1 MHEYRSP
8 ALKRFNCLL
17 SETDAAY
24 HEAALRQGLNDSS
37 SRILYAL
44 CELGSP
50 ASLRAVCEST
60 GLSKQIV
67 NSALR
72 KLEADGI
79 LYLEPTGARSKRVC
93 LTEAGLRVADATAG
107 RLIRLE
113 NSIFDEWPAEDV
125 QQYLG
130 LMERYLQAFRRKLPE
145 LGGAGM
151 NSTFSG
157 HFGYRRLLRVTLP
170 SIVMMIF
177 TSIYCVTDGFFV
189 SNFAGKAA
197 FTAVNFIMPYL
208 MILGC
213 VGFLFGTGGSALIGK
228 TMGEGD
234 RKHADRLFSMV
245 ICVTALSGLAL
256 GVLGIVLLRPVAEL
270 LGAEGELLENC
281 VRYGSLILIAN
292 PAYVLQFA
300 FQCLFATAGKPKL
313 GLAVT
318 VAAGVTN
325 MVLDA
330 LFVGVF
336 RWGIAGAA
344 VATSLSQ
351 CVGGLLPL
359 LYFLGKWNRSELH
372 LTRFRFDG
380 RALGRIC
387 GNGSSELMSNIS
399 MSLVGMLYN
408 AQLMRYGGQNGIAAY
423 GVLMYVSM
431 IFHACFIGYAV
442 GVSPV
447 VSFHFGAQ
455 NRPELHSLLRKS
467 LRLIGGSSIAML
479 AAGEALARPLGQIF
493 VGYDEALLA
502 MTVRAFRIYSFSFL
516 LAGVAI
522 LGSSFF
528 TALNDGLTSALISFL
543 RTLVF
548 QIAAVLL
555 LPLVLELDGIWLS
568 IVFAETMAVLVT
580 TVFLLAKRKKYGY

>member
-1 MHEYRSP
+1 MSKPRIQ
-8 ALKRFNCLL
+8 L
-17 SETDAAY
+17 SD
-24 HEAALRQGLNDSS
+24 
-37 SRILYAL
+37 
-44 CELGSP
+44 
-50 ASLRAVCEST
+50 
-60 GLSKQIV
+60 
-67 NSALR
+67 
-72 KLEADGI
+72 
-79 LYLEPTGARSKRVC
+79 
-93 LTEAGLRVADATAG
+93 
-107 RLIRLE
+107 
-113 NSIFDEWPAEDV
+113 
-125 QQYLG
+125 
-130 LMERYLQAFRRKLPE
+130 
-145 LGGAGM
+145 
-151 NSTFSG
+151 
-157 HFGYRRLLRVTLP
+157 HFTYPRLLRFVAP
-170 SIVMMIF
+170 SITMMIF
-177 TSIYCVTDGFFV
+177 TSIYGVVDGFFV
-189 SNFAGKAA
+189 SNYVGKTPFAAL
-197 FTAVNFIMPYL
+197 NFIMPFI
-208 MILGC
+208 MVLGGT
-213 VGFLFGTGGSALIGK
+213 GFMLGTGGSALVAKEMGCGHTERANRIFTMMIG
-228 TMGEGD
+228 
-234 RKHADRLFSMV
+234 FV
-245 ICVTALSGLAL
+245 VVTGLILTAL
-256 GVLGIVLLRPVAEL
+256 GVAFIRPIARLMGASESIMADCVLYGRVTIAFTTAFMLQNVFQSFLVVAERPRVGL
-270 LGAEGELLENC
+270 L
-281 VRYGSLILIAN
+281 V
-292 PAYVLQFA
+292 V
-300 FQCLFATAGKPKL
+300 
-313 GLAVT
+313 
-318 VAAGVTN
+318 VAAGVAN

-455 NRPELHSLLRKS
+455 NRPELYSLLRKS

>member
-1 MHEYRSP
+1 
-8 ALKRFNCLL
+8 
-17 SETDAAY
+17 
-24 HEAALRQGLNDSS
+24 
-37 SRILYAL
+37 
-44 CELGSP
+44 
-50 ASLRAVCEST
+50 
-60 GLSKQIV
+60 
-67 NSALR
+67 
-72 KLEADGI
+72 
-79 LYLEPTGARSKRVC
+79 
-93 LTEAGLRVADATAG
+93 
-107 RLIRLE
+107 
-113 NSIFDEWPAEDV
+113 
-125 QQYLG
+125 
-130 LMERYLQAFRRKLPE
+130 
-145 LGGAGM
+145 M

-177 TSIYCVTDGFFV
+177 TSIYGVTDGFFV

-234 RKHADRLFSMV
+234 KTRADRLFSMV

-256 GVLGIVLLRPVAEL
+256 GGLGIALLRPVAEL

-281 VRYGSLILIAN
+281 LLYGRLILIAN

-351 CVGGLLPL
+351 CVGGVLPL
-359 LYFLGKWNRSELH
+359 LYFLGKWNHSELR

-380 RALGRIC
+380 RALGR
-387 GNGSSELMSNIS
+387 
-399 MSLVGMLYN
+399 
-408 AQLMRYGGQNGIAAY
+408 MRYGGQDGIAAY

-431 IFHACFIGYAV
+431 VFHACFIGYSV

-447 VSFHFGAQ
+447 VSYHYGAQ
-455 NRPELHSLLRKS
+455 NRQELHSLLRKS
-467 LRLIGGSSIAML
+467 LLLIGGSSIAML
-479 AAGEALARPLGQIF
+479 AAGELLARPLGRIF

-502 MTVRAFRIYSFSFL
+502 MTVRAFRFYSFSFL
-516 LAGVAI
+516 FAGVAI

-568 IVFAETMAVLVT
+568 IVFAEAMAVLVT

>member
-1 MHEYRSP
+1 
-8 ALKRFNCLL
+8 
-17 SETDAAY
+17 
-24 HEAALRQGLNDSS
+24 
-37 SRILYAL
+37 
-44 CELGSP
+44 
-50 ASLRAVCEST
+50 
-60 GLSKQIV
+60 
-67 NSALR
+67 
-72 KLEADGI
+72 
-79 LYLEPTGARSKRVC
+79 
-93 LTEAGLRVADATAG
+93 
-107 RLIRLE
+107 
-113 NSIFDEWPAEDV
+113 
-125 QQYLG
+125 
-130 LMERYLQAFRRKLPE
+130 
-145 LGGAGM
+145 M

-344 VATSLSQ
+344 IATVFAQVISAG
-351 CVGGLLPL
+351 CC
-359 LYFLGKWNRSELH
+359 RSS
-372 LTRFRFDG
+372 
-380 RALGRIC
+380 I
-387 GNGSSELMSNIS
+387 SSES
-399 MSLVGMLYN
+399 GT
-408 AQLMRYGGQNGIAAY
+408 AA
-423 GVLMYVSM
+423 SC
-431 IFHACFIGYAV
+431 I
-442 GVSPV
+442 
-447 VSFHFGAQ
+447 
-455 NRPELHSLLRKS
+455 
-467 LRLIGGSSIAML
+467 
-479 AAGEALARPLGQIF
+479 
-493 VGYDEALLA
+493 
-502 MTVRAFRIYSFSFL
+502 
-516 LAGVAI
+516 
-522 LGSSFF
+522 
-528 TALNDGLTSALISFL
+528 
-543 RTLVF
+543 
-548 QIAAVLL
+548 
-555 LPLVLELDGIWLS
+555 
-568 IVFAETMAVLVT
+568 
-580 TVFLLAKRKKYGY
+580 

>member
-1 MHEYRSP
+1 M
-8 ALKRFNCLL
+8 
-17 SETDAAY
+17 T
-24 HEAALRQGLNDSS
+24 
-37 SRILYAL
+37 
-44 CELGSP
+44 
-50 ASLRAVCEST
+50 
-60 GLSKQIV
+60 
-67 NSALR
+67 
-72 KLEADGI
+72 
-79 LYLEPTGARSKRVC
+79 
-93 LTEAGLRVADATAG
+93 
-107 RLIRLE
+107 
-113 NSIFDEWPAEDV
+113 
-125 QQYLG
+125 
-130 LMERYLQAFRRKLPE
+130 
-145 LGGAGM
+145 
-151 NSTFSG
+151 STFSG

-281 VRYGSLILIAN
+281 VRYGRLILIAN

-479 AAGEALARPLGQIF
+479 AAARRWRGRSADLRRLRRGAAGHDGARVPDLLLLVPARGRSHSWLVVLHGAERRPDVRTHLVSADTRVPDRGRAPAAARAGAGRHLALHRVCGNHGRARDDGLPAGEA
-493 VGYDEALLA
+493 EK
-502 MTVRAFRIYSFSFL
+502 VR
-516 LAGVAI
+516 I
-522 LGSSFF
+522 LK
-528 TALNDGLTSALISFL
+528 
-543 RTLVF
+543 
-548 QIAAVLL
+548 AV
-555 LPLVLELDGIWLS
+555 
-568 IVFAETMAVLVT
+568 
-580 TVFLLAKRKKYGY
+580 

>member
-1 MHEYRSP
+1 MQLRMLPS
-8 ALKRFNCLL
+8 CLL
-17 SETDAAY
+17 Y
-24 HEAALRQGLNDSS
+24 G
-37 SRILYAL
+37 RIL
-44 CELGSP
+44 
-50 ASLRAVCEST
+50 
-60 GLSKQIV
+60 
-67 NSALR
+67 
-72 KLEADGI
+72 
-79 LYLEPTGARSKRVC
+79 
-93 LTEAGLRVADATAG
+93 LTFQTAFM
-107 RLIRLE
+107 L
-113 NSIFDEWPAEDV
+113 
-125 QQYLG
+125 QYLF
-130 LMERYLQAFRRKLPE
+130 Q
-145 LGGAGM
+145 
-151 NSTFSG
+151 S
-157 HFGYRRLLRVTLP
+157 
-170 SIVMMIF
+170 
-177 TSIYCVTDGFFV
+177 FFI
-189 SNFAGKAA
+189 AA
-197 FTAVNFIMPYL
+197 
-208 MILGC
+208 
-213 VGFLFGTGGSALIGK
+213 
-228 TMGEGD
+228 E
-234 RKHADRLFSMV
+234 
-245 ICVTALSGLAL
+245 
-256 GVLGIVLLRPVAEL
+256 
-270 LGAEGELLENC
+270 
-281 VRYGSLILIAN
+281 
-292 PAYVLQFA
+292 
-300 FQCLFATAGKPKL
+300 KPKL
-313 GLAVT
+313 GLFFT
-318 VAAGVTN
+318 VAAGLTN

-330 LFVGVF
+330 LFIAVFKWGV
-336 RWGIAGAA
+336 AGAA
-344 VATSLSQ
+344 FATGLSQ
-351 CVGGLLPL
+351 CVGGVLPL
-359 LYFLGKWNRSELH
+359 VYFLRPNSSLLRLSP
-372 LTRFRFDG
+372 TRLRL
-380 RALGRIC
+380 RPILAAC

>member
-1 MHEYRSP
+1 
-8 ALKRFNCLL
+8 
-17 SETDAAY
+17 
-24 HEAALRQGLNDSS
+24 
-37 SRILYAL
+37 
-44 CELGSP
+44 
-50 ASLRAVCEST
+50 
-60 GLSKQIV
+60 
-67 NSALR
+67 
-72 KLEADGI
+72 
-79 LYLEPTGARSKRVC
+79 
-93 LTEAGLRVADATAG
+93 
-107 RLIRLE
+107 
-113 NSIFDEWPAEDV
+113 
-125 QQYLG
+125 
-130 LMERYLQAFRRKLPE
+130 
-145 LGGAGM
+145 M

-281 VRYGSLILIAN
+281 VRYGRLILIAN

-467 LRLIGGSSIAML
+467 LRLIAVVAVTMT
-479 AAGEALARPLGQIF
+479 AASMVIIPYVARIF
-493 VGYDEALLA
+493 VGYDTQLLA
-502 MTVRAFRIYSFSFL
+502 LTSRAFRLYALSFL
-516 LAGVAI
+516 IMGFNVYA
-522 LGSSFF
+522 SSFF
-528 TALNDGLTSALISFL
+528 TALGDGVTSALISFL

-548 QIAAVLL
+548 QLAALLL
-555 LPLVLELDGIWLS
+555 LPALWGIDGVWLAVTAAELAAL
-568 IVFAETMAVLVT
+568 AVSVYMFVT
-580 TVFLLAKRKKYGY
+580 KDQKFHYRHG

>member
-1 MHEYRSP
+1 
-8 ALKRFNCLL
+8 
-17 SETDAAY
+17 
-24 HEAALRQGLNDSS
+24 
-37 SRILYAL
+37 
-44 CELGSP
+44 
-50 ASLRAVCEST
+50 
-60 GLSKQIV
+60 
-67 NSALR
+67 
-72 KLEADGI
+72 
-79 LYLEPTGARSKRVC
+79 
-93 LTEAGLRVADATAG
+93 
-107 RLIRLE
+107 
-113 NSIFDEWPAEDV
+113 
-125 QQYLG
+125 
-130 LMERYLQAFRRKLPE
+130 
-145 LGGAGM
+145 M

-281 VRYGSLILIAN
+281 VRYGRLILIAN

-344 VATSLSQ
+344 IATGISQ
-351 CVGGLLPL
+351 TVGGVVPLMYFLFSQSSPLRLRWTKFEAQPL
-359 LYFLGKWNRSELH
+359 LRSC
-372 LTRFRFDG
+372 
-380 RALGRIC
+380 A
-387 GNGSSELMSNIS
+387 NGSSELMSNIS
-399 MSLVGMLYN
+399 GSLIGMLYN
-408 AQLMRYGGQNGIAAY
+408 AQLMRFLGEDGVATY
-423 GVLMYVSM
+423 GVLMYVQF
-431 IFHACFIGYAV
+431 IFVAIDIGYSIGCAPII
-442 GVSPV
+442 SY
-447 VSFHFGAQ
+447 HYGAQ
-455 NRPELHSLLRKS
+455 NHPELRNLLMKGLKVMGILGIVMTIAAISLS
-467 LRLIGGSSIAML
+467 GTL
-479 AAGEALARPLGQIF
+479 ANIF
-493 VGYDEALLA
+493 VGYDATLCEL
-502 MTVRAFRIYSFSFL
+502 TRHAFHLFSFAFL
-516 LAGVAI
+516 LAGFNI
-522 LGSSFF
+522 FLSSFF
-528 TALNDGLTSALISFL
+528 TALNNGGVSAAISFL

-548 QIAAVLL
+548 QAASVIL
-555 LPLVLELDGIWLS
+555 LPMALGVDGLWWAASAAEALAFVVS
-568 IVFAETMAVLVT
+568 IG
-580 TVFLLAKRKKYGY
+580 FLLAMKGKYYYFDET

>member
-1 MHEYRSP
+1 
-8 ALKRFNCLL
+8 
-17 SETDAAY
+17 
-24 HEAALRQGLNDSS
+24 
-37 SRILYAL
+37 
-44 CELGSP
+44 
-50 ASLRAVCEST
+50 
-60 GLSKQIV
+60 
-67 NSALR
+67 
-72 KLEADGI
+72 
-79 LYLEPTGARSKRVC
+79 
-93 LTEAGLRVADATAG
+93 
-107 RLIRLE
+107 
-113 NSIFDEWPAEDV
+113 
-125 QQYLG
+125 
-130 LMERYLQAFRRKLPE
+130 
-145 LGGAGM
+145 M

-281 VRYGSLILIAN
+281 VRYGRLILIAN

-318 VAAGVTN
+318 VAAG
-325 MVLDA
+325 
-330 LFVGVF
+330 
-336 RWGIAGAA
+336 
-344 VATSLSQ
+344 
-351 CVGGLLPL
+351 
-359 LYFLGKWNRSELH
+359 GKWNRSELH

-493 VGYDEALLA
+493 VGYD
-502 MTVRAFRIYSFSFL
+502 
-516 LAGVAI
+516 AGVAI

-580 TVFLLAKRKKYGY
+580 MVFLLAKRKKYGY

>member
-1 MHEYRSP
+1 
-8 ALKRFNCLL
+8 
-17 SETDAAY
+17 
-24 HEAALRQGLNDSS
+24 
-37 SRILYAL
+37 
-44 CELGSP
+44 
-50 ASLRAVCEST
+50 
-60 GLSKQIV
+60 
-67 NSALR
+67 
-72 KLEADGI
+72 
-79 LYLEPTGARSKRVC
+79 
-93 LTEAGLRVADATAG
+93 
-107 RLIRLE
+107 
-113 NSIFDEWPAEDV
+113 
-125 QQYLG
+125 
-130 LMERYLQAFRRKLPE
+130 
-145 LGGAGM
+145 M

-281 VRYGSLILIAN
+281 VRYGRLILIAN

-344 VATSLSQ
+344 VATTLSQ
-351 CVGGLLPL
+351 CVGGLFPL
-359 LYFLGKWNRSELH
+359 LYFLRPNTSKLRLVRTKLELRPI
-372 LTRFRFDG
+372 LN
-380 RALGRIC
+380 AC

-399 MSLVGMLYN
+399 SSIVSMVYN
-408 AQLMRYGGQNGIAAY
+408 FQLLKYLGEDGVSAY
-423 GVLMYVSM
+423 GVLMYVQFVFVA
-431 IFHACFIGYAV
+431 IYIGYSIGCAPIV
-442 GVSPV
+442 G
-447 VSFHFGAQ
+447 FHYGAQ
-455 NRPELHSLLRKS
+455 NHGELKNLLGKS
-467 LRLIGGSSIAML
+467 VLLMGCTGVAL
-479 AAGEALARPLGQIF
+479 TALAMALADLLSCLF
-493 VGYDEALLA
+493 VGYDAGLFAL
-502 MTVRAFRIYSFSFL
+502 TSHAFRLFAWSFL
-516 LAGVAI
+516 LAGFNIYAS
-522 LGSSFF
+522 GFF
-528 TALNDGLTSALISFL
+528 TALNNGGISAAISFL

-548 QIAAVLL
+548 QSASVLI
-555 LPLVLELDGIWLS
+555 LPIFLDVDGIWWA
-568 IVFAETMAVLVT
+568 ITVAEVFAFLISVT
-580 TVFLLAKRKKYGY
+580 FLLAKRGKYHYM

>member
-1 MHEYRSP
+1 
-8 ALKRFNCLL
+8 
-17 SETDAAY
+17 
-24 HEAALRQGLNDSS
+24 
-37 SRILYAL
+37 
-44 CELGSP
+44 
-50 ASLRAVCEST
+50 
-60 GLSKQIV
+60 
-67 NSALR
+67 
-72 KLEADGI
+72 
-79 LYLEPTGARSKRVC
+79 
-93 LTEAGLRVADATAG
+93 
-107 RLIRLE
+107 
-113 NSIFDEWPAEDV
+113 
-125 QQYLG
+125 
-130 LMERYLQAFRRKLPE
+130 
-145 LGGAGM
+145 M

-281 VRYGSLILIAN
+281 VRYGRLILIAN

-344 VATSLSQ
+344 IATGISQ
-351 CVGGLLPL
+351 TVGGVVPLMYFLFSKSSPLRLRWTKFEVQPL
-359 LYFLGKWNRSELH
+359 LRSC
-372 LTRFRFDG
+372 
-380 RALGRIC
+380 A
-387 GNGSSELMSNIS
+387 NGSSELMSNIS
-399 MSLVGMLYN
+399 GSLIGMLYN
-408 AQLMRYGGQNGIAAY
+408 AQLMRFLGEDGVATY
-423 GVLMYVSM
+423 GVLMYVQF
-431 IFHACFIGYAV
+431 IFVAIDIGYSIGCAPII
-442 GVSPV
+442 SY
-447 VSFHFGAQ
+447 HYGAR
-455 NRPELHSLLRKS
+455 NHPELRNLLMKGLKVMGILGIVMTIAAISLS
-467 LRLIGGSSIAML
+467 GTL
-479 AAGEALARPLGQIF
+479 ANIF
-493 VGYDEALLA
+493 VGYDATLCEL
-502 MTVRAFRIYSFSFL
+502 TRHAFHLFSFAFL
-516 LAGVAI
+516 LAGFNI
-522 LGSSFF
+522 FLSSFF
-528 TALNDGLTSALISFL
+528 TALNNGGVSAAISFR

-548 QIAAVLL
+548 QAASVIL
-555 LPLVLELDGIWLS
+555 LPMALDVDGLWWAASAAEALAFVVS
-568 IVFAETMAVLVT
+568 IG
-580 TVFLLAKRKKYGY
+580 FLLAMKGKYHYFDET

>member
-1 MHEYRSP
+1 MIGQRINIQLRIGII
-8 ALKRFNCLL
+8 ALDIADERV
-17 SETDAAY
+17 DIVAAVVNAGKCTGDVL
-24 HEAALRQGLNDSS
+24 HQIQKQPLDCAGR
-37 SRILYAL
+37 L
-44 CELGSP
+44 CTQ
-50 ASLRAVCEST
+50 SLRAEARGVIFHRHGIGTLERCDIFRNACNQQIQRIRHIRCRFKPCVKEARKRCSGIVKALGAESLYYLTADLLCLCLAKGRTCIQLCAGNKVT
-60 GLSKQIV
+60 GGIEIQQIQPLV
-67 NSALR
+67 QCAVGCGKLIDGGQSALP
-72 KLEADGI
+72 D
-79 LYLEPTGARSKRVC
+79 T
-93 LTEAGLRVADATAG
+93 
-107 RLIRLE
+107 
-113 NSIFDEWPAEDV
+113 
-125 QQYLG
+125 
-130 LMERYLQAFRRKLPE
+130 
-145 LGGAGM
+145 
-151 NSTFSG
+151 
-157 HFGYRRLLRVTLP
+157 
-170 SIVMMIF
+170 
-177 TSIYCVTDGFFV
+177 
-189 SNFAGKAA
+189 
-197 FTAVNFIMPYL
+197 
-208 MILGC
+208 
-213 VGFLFGTGGSALIGK
+213 
-228 TMGEGD
+228 GD
-234 RKHADRLFSMV
+234 RKLCRVRECRAK
-245 ICVTALSGLAL
+245 
-256 GVLGIVLLRPVAEL
+256 LLRKRLRIRP
-270 LGAEGELLENC
+270 
-281 VRYGSLILIAN
+281 IL
-292 PAYVLQFA
+292 
-300 FQCLFATAGKPKL
+300 
-313 GLAVT
+313 
-318 VAAGVTN
+318 AA
-325 MVLDA
+325 
-330 LFVGVF
+330 
-336 RWGIAGAA
+336 
-344 VATSLSQ
+344 
-351 CVGGLLPL
+351 
-359 LYFLGKWNRSELH
+359 
-372 LTRFRFDG
+372 
-380 RALGRIC
+380 C

>member
-1 MHEYRSP
+1 
-8 ALKRFNCLL
+8 
-17 SETDAAY
+17 
-24 HEAALRQGLNDSS
+24 
-37 SRILYAL
+37 
-44 CELGSP
+44 
-50 ASLRAVCEST
+50 
-60 GLSKQIV
+60 
-67 NSALR
+67 
-72 KLEADGI
+72 
-79 LYLEPTGARSKRVC
+79 
-93 LTEAGLRVADATAG
+93 
-107 RLIRLE
+107 
-113 NSIFDEWPAEDV
+113 
-125 QQYLG
+125 
-130 LMERYLQAFRRKLPE
+130 
-145 LGGAGM
+145 M

-270 LGAEGELLENC
+270 
-281 VRYGSLILIAN
+281 
-292 PAYVLQFA
+292 
-300 FQCLFATAGKPKL
+300 
-313 GLAVT
+313 
-318 VAAGVTN
+318 
-325 MVLDA
+325 
-330 LFVGVF
+330 
-336 RWGIAGAA
+336 
-344 VATSLSQ
+344 
-351 CVGGLLPL
+351 
-359 LYFLGKWNRSELH
+359 H

-399 MSLVGMLYN
+399 MSLAGMLYN

>member
-1 MHEYRSP
+1 
-8 ALKRFNCLL
+8 
-17 SETDAAY
+17 
-24 HEAALRQGLNDSS
+24 
-37 SRILYAL
+37 
-44 CELGSP
+44 
-50 ASLRAVCEST
+50 
-60 GLSKQIV
+60 
-67 NSALR
+67 
-72 KLEADGI
+72 
-79 LYLEPTGARSKRVC
+79 
-93 LTEAGLRVADATAG
+93 
-107 RLIRLE
+107 
-113 NSIFDEWPAEDV
+113 
-125 QQYLG
+125 
-130 LMERYLQAFRRKLPE
+130 
-145 LGGAGM
+145 M

-281 VRYGSLILIAN
+281 VRYGRLILIAN

-399 MSLVGMLYN
+399 SSLVSMLYN
-408 AQLMRYGGQNGIAAY
+408 FQLMRLAGEDGVSAY
-423 GVLMYVSM
+423 GVLMYVQF
-431 IFHACFIGYAV
+431 IFISLFVGYSIGCA
-442 GVSPV
+442 PV
-447 VSFHFGAQ
+447 VGYHYGAQ
-455 NRPELHSLLRKS
+455 NHGELKNLLGKS
-467 LRLIGGSSIAML
+467 VLLMGGGGVVL
-479 AAGEALARPLGQIF
+479 TALAMALAQPMAHLF
-493 VGYDEALLA
+493 VGYDAGLFAL
-502 MTVRAFRIYSFSFL
+502 TVHAFRLFAWSFL
-516 LAGVAI
+516 LTGFNI
-522 LGSSFF
+522 FTSGFF
-528 TALNDGLTSALISFL
+528 TALNNGAVSAAISFL

-548 QIAAVLL
+548 QSASVLI
-555 LPLVLELDGIWLS
+555 LPVFFGVDGIWWA
-568 IVFAETMAVLVT
+568 ITVAEVFAFLISGM
-580 TVFLLAKRKKYGY
+580 FLLLKRNKYHYM

>member
-1 MHEYRSP
+1 
-8 ALKRFNCLL
+8 
-17 SETDAAY
+17 
-24 HEAALRQGLNDSS
+24 
-37 SRILYAL
+37 
-44 CELGSP
+44 
-50 ASLRAVCEST
+50 
-60 GLSKQIV
+60 
-67 NSALR
+67 
-72 KLEADGI
+72 
-79 LYLEPTGARSKRVC
+79 
-93 LTEAGLRVADATAG
+93 
-107 RLIRLE
+107 
-113 NSIFDEWPAEDV
+113 
-125 QQYLG
+125 
-130 LMERYLQAFRRKLPE
+130 
-145 LGGAGM
+145 
-151 NSTFSG
+151 
-157 HFGYRRLLRVTLP
+157 
-170 SIVMMIF
+170 
-177 TSIYCVTDGFFV
+177 
-189 SNFAGKAA
+189 
-197 FTAVNFIMPYL
+197 
-208 MILGC
+208 
-213 VGFLFGTGGSALIGK
+213 
-228 TMGEGD
+228 MGEGD

-281 VRYGSLILIAN
+281 VRYGRLILIAN

-300 FQCLFATAGKPKL
+300 FQCLIATAGKPKL

-380 RALGRIC
+380 HALGRIC

-442 GVSPV
+442 GVSPGELPLRRAEPA
-447 VSFHFGAQ
+447 GAGTACAAQ
-455 NRPELHSLLRKS
+455 EPAAHC
-467 LRLIGGSSIAML
+467 GSSIAML
-479 AAGEALARPLGQIF
+479 AAGEVRWRGLPGQIRF
-493 VGYDEALLA
+493 KRRRGAAGRDGARVSDPPSRSCS
-502 MTVRAFRIYSFSFL
+502 RA
-516 LAGVAI
+516 
-522 LGSSFF
+522 
-528 TALNDGLTSALISFL
+528 
-543 RTLVF
+543 
-548 QIAAVLL
+548 
-555 LPLVLELDGIWLS
+555 
-568 IVFAETMAVLVT
+568 
-580 TVFLLAKRKKYGY
+580 

>member
-1 MHEYRSP
+1 
-8 ALKRFNCLL
+8 
-17 SETDAAY
+17 
-24 HEAALRQGLNDSS
+24 
-37 SRILYAL
+37 
-44 CELGSP
+44 
-50 ASLRAVCEST
+50 
-60 GLSKQIV
+60 
-67 NSALR
+67 
-72 KLEADGI
+72 
-79 LYLEPTGARSKRVC
+79 
-93 LTEAGLRVADATAG
+93 
-107 RLIRLE
+107 
-113 NSIFDEWPAEDV
+113 
-125 QQYLG
+125 
-130 LMERYLQAFRRKLPE
+130 
-145 LGGAGM
+145 
-151 NSTFSG
+151 
-157 HFGYRRLLRVTLP
+157 
-170 SIVMMIF
+170 
-177 TSIYCVTDGFFV
+177 
-189 SNFAGKAA
+189 
-197 FTAVNFIMPYL
+197 MPYL

-281 VRYGSLILIAN
+281 VRYGRLILIAN

-502 MTVRAFRIYSFSFL
+502 MTVRAVPDL
-516 LAGVAI
+516 LLLVPARGRSHSWVVVLHGAERRPDVRTHLVSADARVPDRGRAPAAARAGAGRH
-522 LGSSFF
+522 L
-528 TALNDGLTSALISFL
+528 ALHRVCGNHGRARDDGLPAGEAEKVRILKRSMNRCLAL
-543 RTLVF
+543 
-548 QIAAVLL
+548 
-555 LPLVLELDGIWLS
+555 P
-568 IVFAETMAVLVT
+568 
-580 TVFLLAKRKKYGY
+580 